1 LAKTKEDQQETERVE
16 SLVQSAESQGL
27 PRPVAQEI
35 VDDAISEGIVP
46 EKLKEVIKETAKIE
60 KEDRELAAG
69 ITTERNEAG

>member
-1 LAKTKEDQQETERVE
+1 MAKTKEDQQETERVE

-27 PRPVAQEI
+27 PKPLAQEI

-46 EKLKEVIKETAKIE
+46 EKLKEVVEETAKIE

-69 ITTERNEAG
+69 QHD

>member
-1 LAKTKEDQQETERVE
+1 MAKTKEDQQETERVE
-16 SLVQSAESQGL
+16 SLVQSAENQGL

-69 ITTERNEAG
+69 QHD

>member
-1 LAKTKEDQQETERVE
+1 MAKTKEDQQETERAE
-16 SLVQSAESQGL
+16 SLVQSAENQGL

-69 ITTERNEAG
+69 QRD